1 MSFDGHEDLSALGS
15 VMAILYVATILLNAM
30 IATLLGRV
38 IDRDF
43 VANGNIFKAL
53 EQVGGCVSLPAIRSN
68 LRLTFPLFSIHFTVG
83 CVIIFA
89 STFIP
94 IGAFALNPKMLGNI
108 TSLGNLSDPES
119 AHTSSYDEEKPEAEA
134 VSPTEKSNNV
144 IV

>member
-1 MSFDGHEDLSALGS
+1 MAFDGHEDLSALGS

-53 EQVGGCVSLPAIRSN
+53 EQVGGYVSLFTFSN
-68 LRLTFPLFSIHFTVG
+68 IRLTFFPLFSIHFTVG
-83 CVIIFA
+83 CIIIFA

-94 IGAFALNPKMLGNI
+94 IGAFAINPKMLGNV
-108 TSLGNLSDPES
+108 TSLGHLSDPES
-119 AHTSSYDEEKPEAEA
+119 AHTSSYEEEKPSEDAA
-134 VSPTEKSNNV
+134 SPTEKNTNV